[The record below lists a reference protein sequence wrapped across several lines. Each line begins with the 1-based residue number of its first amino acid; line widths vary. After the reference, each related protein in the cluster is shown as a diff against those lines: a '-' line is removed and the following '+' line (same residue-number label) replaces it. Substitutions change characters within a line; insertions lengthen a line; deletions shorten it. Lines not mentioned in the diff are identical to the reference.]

1 MRQAIVALILWLAT
15 PSASAWAV
23 CSVQGP
29 AERPEVNYRG
39 WQRDSVVAFDFDASA
54 VLGDKAGCIADG
66 VRRWNGVNGVTIDE
80 RHLLVQS
87 PTAVVTLTCCMSPSN
102 PQWNPNVVAYVDGA
116 NAQRSGTHHIVNVQ
130 IQTGPAW
137 NAMLSQLDCESFRK
151 VLAHETA
158 HTFGLGHTPSGSGNL
173 TQAGFAIGPNGTTP
187 GWNGFPSDCEK
198 DRAKDALTARTG
210 LGGNPLQGDQACEK
224 DGFPGYGDNKNCCR
238 QGVSFVV
245 QPDNVLPS
253 GHITTLNN
261 TKYPIG
267 ASGELTIHAYDLD
280 SHIERVGWYVNGVLT
295 YTSFAQPFSAPFQNA
310 PAGVYSVQAAI
321 YDDSSTGAQYVWA
334 DGPITITVGNYFATD
349 TLQTKGQLP
358 QGYVLVSPNQ
368 GYYLQLQ
375 ADGRL
380 NFYSVATGLIASTG
394 TYGAP
399 LHLRMDE
406 DGNLVLRHQPFNAVW
421 QTLTGSWNNR
431 EAALRVLDTGKLALI
446 KPNGATVW
454 QFP

>member
-1 MRQAIVALILWLAT
+1 MSRCSHT
-15 PSASAWAV
+15 AS
-23 CSVQGP
+23 
-29 AERPEVNYRG
+29 
-39 WQRDSVVAFDFDASA
+39 
-54 VLGDKAGCIADG
+54 
-66 VRRWNGVNGVTIDE
+66 
-80 RHLLVQS
+80 
-87 PTAVVTLTCCMSPSN
+87 
-102 PQWNPNVVAYVDGA
+102 
-116 NAQRSGTHHIVNVQ
+116 
-130 IQTGPAW
+130 
-137 NAMLSQLDCESFRK
+137 
-151 VLAHETA
+151 
-158 HTFGLGHTPSGSGNL
+158 
-173 TQAGFAIGPNGTTP
+173 
-187 GWNGFPSDCEK
+187 
-198 DRAKDALTARTG
+198 
-210 LGGNPLQGDQACEK
+210 
-224 DGFPGYGDNKNCCR
+224 
-238 QGVSFVV
+238 
-245 QPDNVLPS
+245 
-253 GHITTLNN
+253 
-261 TKYPIG
+261 
-267 ASGELTIHAYDLD
+267 
-280 SHIERVGWYVNGVLT
+280 GVLT